1 MALYHIKTLEEFQE
15 KVVKAKKP
23 VLVDFFATWCGPC
36 KMVAPELEAVAP
48 ALEGKVDVVKIDIEE
63 VPDLAKQYKVMSV
76 PTILVLKN
84 NEEISRVVGFR
95 PRTELQAMAE
105 KTL

>member
-1 MALYHIKTLEEFQE
+1 MALYHIKTAEEFEE
-15 KVVKAKKP
+15 KVVKSDKP

-48 ALEGKVDVVKIDIEE
+48 TLEGKADVVKIDVEE

-76 PTILVLKN
+76 PTILVMKN
-84 NEEISRVVGFR
+84 NEEVSRVVGFR
-95 PRTELQAMAE
+95 PRTELQAMVE
-105 KTL
+105 KAL